1 MNRFVLKRSAAGR
14 GSCRDVHEDA
24 GANVKLI
31 LLTEDSIRLEPI
43 PGPMTI
49 EAPTAD
55 RSYSPFH
62 MVAGGL
68 AYCTFSVMYAWAENA
83 GINADDL
90 IVDVSWKFA
99 DEPYRVGQYAIQ
111 FTWPSL
117 PAKRLAAAKRVA
129 EMCTLHATFE
139 RPPRIS
145 IDGTASPSLSESA
158 PPKVTADAADQ
169 RKAS

>member
-1 MNRFVLKRSAAGR
+1 
-14 GSCRDVHEDA
+14 
-24 GANVKLI
+24 
-31 LLTEDSIRLEPI
+31 
-43 PGPMTI
+43 MTI

-83 GINADDL
+83 GLNAEDL

-99 DEPYRVGQYAIQ
+99 DEPYRVGEYEIQ

-117 PAKRLAAAKRVA
+117 PAKRLPAARRVA
-129 EMCTLHATFE
+129 EMCTLHATLVH
-139 RPPRIS
+139 PPRIS
-145 IDGTASPSLSESA
+145 IDGTASPSMNESS
-158 PPKVTADAADQ
+158 PAAVGDPTVR

>member
-1 MNRFVLKRSAAGR
+1 MR
-14 GSCRDVHEDA
+14 RDT

-31 LLTEDSIRLEPI
+31 LLTDDSIRLEPV

-55 RSYSPFH
+55 QSYSPFH

-83 GINADDL
+83 GITGDDL
-90 IVDVSWKFA
+90 VIDVSWTFA
-99 DEPYRVGQYAIQ
+99 DEPYRVSKYAVE

-129 EMCTLHATFE
+129 EMCTIHATLLHA
-139 RPPRIS
+139 PRIS
-145 IDGTASPSLSESA
+145 IDATASSSTEAA
-158 PPKVTADAADQ
+158 PIA
-169 RKAS
+169 KAS